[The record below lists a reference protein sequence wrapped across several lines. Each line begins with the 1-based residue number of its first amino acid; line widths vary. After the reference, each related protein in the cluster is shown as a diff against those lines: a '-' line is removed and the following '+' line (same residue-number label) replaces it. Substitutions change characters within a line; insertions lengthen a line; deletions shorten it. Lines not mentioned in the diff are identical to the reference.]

1 MESAFSILMFIFS
14 GALLLYAGLVAVFG
28 VTLILRHWAAEIK
41 DEKAYARRF
50 AKILALTALAP
61 ALSGVV
67 GLLVDME
74 QSPFLPLLTLL
85 LGIIAAIWLGV
96 RLTRR
101 SNP

>member
-67 GLLVDME
+67 GLLTDIE
-74 QSPFLPLLTLL
+74 RSPLPALLTLI

>member
-14 GALLLYAGLVAVFG
+14 AALLLYAGLVAVGG
-28 VTLILRHWAAEIK
+28 VKLIVRHWAAEIK

-50 AKILALTALAP
+50 ARILALTALAP

-74 QSPFLPLLTLL
+74 QSPFLPLLTLI

-96 RLTRR
+96 RLTKEE
-101 SNP
+101 

>member
-1 MESAFSILMFIFS
+1 MEYAFSILMFIFS

-28 VTLILRHWAAEIK
+28 VGLIVRHWAAKIR

-50 AKILALTALAP
+50 AKILSLTALAP

-74 QSPFLPLLTLL
+74 QHPFLPLLTLV

-96 RLTRR
+96 RLTKEGE
-101 SNP
+101 